1 MVSTFFN
8 AMSAKHEIIKG
19 ANESKYM
26 DICECLMSKLV
37 RRMKLIDDI
46 FEGGIN
52 ILKVE
57 QKNGETS
64 REFME
69 DVFQRGFE
77 LIFEKNK
84 FNRIHL
90 KNHEMNLKNMVV
102 HLDYFGLNSFNKQS
116 NQNENLKDYV
126 IAEFGN

>member
-19 ANESKYM
+19 SNESKYM